1 MRKIDLNNLL
11 LLLINNRDDFFQYLK
26 AKFPLFHNSNFF
38 LRDLEFGVK
47 GYFEK
52 KGIHLSY
59 SDSEKLSRL
68 FSEKLIEQNI
78 FIKLSDNSW
87 KINNLTFITRE
98 PGDPFKNIQFGG
110 N

>member
-1 MRKIDLNNLL
+1 MKNMNFNNLIN
-11 LLLINNRDDFFQYLK
+11 LLINNRDDFFQYLK

-38 LRDLEFGVK
+38 FRDLQFGVK

-52 KGIHLSY
+52 KGILLSY
-59 SDSEKLSRL
+59 SDSEKLARL

-78 FIKLSDNSW
+78 FIRLTDNSW
-87 KINNLTFITRE
+87 KINSLSFITKE
-98 PGDPFKNIQFGG
+98 PGDPFKNIQLGG

>member
-1 MRKIDLNNLL
+1 MKNMNFNNLL
-11 LLLINNRDDFFQYLK
+11 YSLINNKDEFFQYLR

-38 LRDLEFGVK
+38 FRDLQFGVK

-52 KGIHLSY
+52 KGILLSY
-59 SDSEKLSRL
+59 SDSEKLARL

-78 FIKLSDNSW
+78 FVRLSDNFW
-87 KINNLTFITRE
+87 KINSLNYITKE
-98 PGDPFKNIQFGG
+98 PGDPFKNIQLGG

>member
-1 MRKIDLNNLL
+1 MKNMNFKNLL
-11 LLLINNRDDFFQYLK
+11 NSLINNREEFFQYLK

-38 LRDLEFGVK
+38 FRDFQFGIN

-59 SDSEKLSRL
+59 SDSEKLARL

-78 FIKLSDNSW
+78 FVRLSDNSW
-87 KINNLTFITRE
+87 KINSLNYITKE
-98 PGDPFKNIQFGG
+98 PGDPFKNIQLGG
-110 N
+110 Y

>member
-1 MRKIDLNNLL
+1 MKNMNFNNLL
-11 LLLINNRDDFFQYLK
+11 NLLINNKDEFFQYLR

-38 LRDLEFGVK
+38 FRDLQFGVK

-52 KGIHLSY
+52 KGILLSY
-59 SDSEKLSRL
+59 SDSEKLARL

-78 FIKLSDNSW
+78 FVRLSDNAW
-87 KINNLTFITRE
+87 KINSLNYITKE
-98 PGDPFKNIQFGG
+98 PGDPFKNIQLGG